1 MEQKLRF
8 GLILGRLAIPKK
20 KLGRLWATFEGDF
33 FNVFIYFFC
42 PQKHEKN
49 GLKSCSIFF
58 QYCQPAQNQP
68 KSHILFHKNV
78 SLHDFYIMTLH
89 SSMYRNLTKRKF
101 LLISYEARKYV
112 LTTKLVSRVCKA
124 MIAFE
129 AITKSLE
136 VTLDS

>member
-1 MEQKLRF
+1 MQLLSADAEMVSKNF
-8 GLILGRLAIPKK
+8 APENMKK
-20 KLGRLWATFEGDF
+20 PPSKVAHNRPNF
-33 FNVFIYFFC
+33 
-42 PQKHEKN
+42 
-49 GLKSCSIFF
+49 FF

-78 SLHDFYIMTLH
+78 SLRDFYIMTLH